1 MKKIISLMLVMVLC
15 LSACGSA
22 GAGNNSQ
29 MQSEQTENT
38 QNDNSSER
46 MSEFESETDMTEIED
61 VTEIESETE
70 SETETESEIESESE
84 SESESEKE
92 SESEAPS
99 EEDDNRQADEI
110 TWADIPLPSDFDP
123 NGTVIVIDAGHQ
135 AKGNFNKEPLG
146 PGSSTMK
153 TKVAAGTTGCATGI
167 PEYKL
172 NLAVSLKLR
181 DELKAR
187 GYQVVM
193 VRETHNIN
201 ISNAERA
208 KLANNLNADA
218 FIRIHA
224 NGSDNSS
231 VHGVMTI
238 CQTPAN
244 PFNAEYYS
252 VSRKLSDCVVNAFV
266 EATGAKNRS
275 VWETDTM
282 TGINWCTVPTTI
294 VEMGFMSNPEEDVLM
309 STEEYQNKMVQGI
322 ANGIDAYFG
331 R

>member
-224 NGSDNSS
+224 NGSENSS
-231 VHGVMTI
+231 VHGAMTI
-238 CQTPAN
+238 CQTASN
-244 PFNAEYYS
+244 PYNASFYDASKELSTLVLDSLVESTGCKKEY
-252 VSRKLSDCVVNAFV
+252 
-266 EATGAKNRS
+266 

-282 TGINWCTVPTTI
+282 SGINWCQVPVTI
-294 VEMGFMSNPEEDVLM
+294 VEMGYMTNPEEDALM
-309 STEEYQNKMVQGI
+309 ATEEYQDKIVNGI
-322 ANGIDAYFG
+322 ANGIDQFLLE
-331 R
+331 